1 MGFWTNLAGSFMQ
14 RVVRAGYV
22 MPRSSDPG
30 LSLRDPA
37 LVTRFTAERLWET
50 QPHLRTVVAFRARN
64 VAQLGLHCYR
74 RTGEGRERDRTSPLA
89 QLLAFP
95 NADMT
100 SYELLFALIGDHDL
114 YDTAYWTV
122 LPDADRES
130 GWELRRLPPSW
141 VDPIKTTPW
150 RNDAYQ
156 VQLGGRTVVVPADQ
170 MMLFPGYDPAGS
182 KDGSA
187 TVLALRDTLVEQ
199 IESSGYRRQLWR
211 NGGRASA
218 VIERPA
224 DAPEWSAAARE
235 AFRQD
240 WYSLYTGSGPRAGG
254 TPILEDGMTLRK
266 IDFSAQEQQYVDS
279 VKLSL
284 QTVASAFHVEPA
296 MVGMGDGATYSNM
309 RAFRKMLYTET
320 LGPLLAQVEARI
332 NGMLIPML
340 NMDPNEYY
348 VEFNIQEK
356 LQGDFEEQ
364 AGVLSTS
371 TGRPWMTANEAR
383 GRMNLPKV
391 PGGDQLV
398 IPLNVLV
405 GGQSSSRDSGSQ
417 NRVADP
423 AEEDRPKWPQVP
435 SKNQCPA
442 VKSRPEQ
449 PVVDK
454 HAEVLAQF
462 FVRQGRA
469 IQSAMARGG
478 DWWDQDRWD
487 WELAEDL
494 LRLAVMTSAD
504 AAKAALEAVGL
515 NPDDYQV
522 DRTISFLAEAS
533 RRNAEHINQ
542 TTKDKLD
549 ALDDLADAGAVFEQA
564 SEVRAPEAAYV
575 LAGFAAGF
583 GTVESGRQ
591 TGGVSKTWVV
601 NSGNPR
607 PSHAAMDGETVPID
621 EDFSNAMK
629 WPGAG
634 SDVDE
639 VAGCQCSVIIN
650 YGQ

>member
-1 MGFWTNLAGSFMQ
+1 
-14 RVVRAGYV
+14 
-22 MPRSSDPG
+22 
-30 LSLRDPA
+30 
-37 LVTRFTAERLWET
+37 
-50 QPHLRTVVAFRARN
+50 
-64 VAQLGLHCYR
+64 
-74 RTGEGRERDRTSPLA
+74 
-89 QLLAFP
+89 
-95 NADMT
+95 
-100 SYELLFALIGDHDL
+100 
-114 YDTAYWTV
+114 
-122 LPDADRES
+122 
-130 GWELRRLPPSW
+130 
-141 VDPIKTTPW
+141 
-150 RNDAYQ
+150 
-156 VQLGGRTVVVPADQ
+156 
-170 MMLFPGYDPAGS
+170 
-182 KDGSA
+182 
-187 TVLALRDTLVEQ
+187 
-199 IESSGYRRQLWR
+199 
-211 NGGRASA
+211 
-218 VIERPA
+218 
-224 DAPEWSAAARE
+224 
-235 AFRQD
+235 
-240 WYSLYTGSGPRAGG
+240 
-254 TPILEDGMTLRK
+254 MTLRK

-320 LGPLLAQVEARI
+320 LGPLLAQIEARI

-340 NMDPNEYY
+340 GMDPNEHY

-398 IPLNVLV
+398 IPLNVLI
-405 GGQSSSRDSGSQ
+405 GGQSSPRDSGSQ

-423 AEEDRPKWPQVP
+423 SEEDRPKMWRR
-435 SKNQCPA
+435 NQRPA

-487 WELAEDL
+487 RELAEDL
-494 LRLAVMTSAD
+494 LRLAVMTSTD

-549 ALDDLADAGAVFEQA
+549 ALDDLADGAADVFDRA
-564 SEVRAPEAAYV
+564 ADVRAPEAAYV

-583 GTVESGRQ
+583 GTVESGKQ
-591 TGGVSKTWVV
+591 TGGKTKTWHV

-607 PSHAAMDGETVPID
+607 PSHAALDGVSVKLS
-621 EDFSNAMK
+621 EDFPGVEMP

-634 SDVDE
+634 GDVEE
-639 VAGCQCSVIIN
+639 VAGCQCSVTIG
-650 YGQ
+650 Y